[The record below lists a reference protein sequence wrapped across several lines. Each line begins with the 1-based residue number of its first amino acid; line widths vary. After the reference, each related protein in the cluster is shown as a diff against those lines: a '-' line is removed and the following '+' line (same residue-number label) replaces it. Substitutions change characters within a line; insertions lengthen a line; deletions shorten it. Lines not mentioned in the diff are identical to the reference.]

1 MKMNSY
7 LVNAFS
13 SVLDGGNP
21 AGVVLDADDISPE
34 QRLGSRVD
42 ARTDIY
48 STGAVMYE
56 LLTGEKARPGL
67 SETTLWN
74 KIVDG
79 ETAGADSGD
88 AKTQRMCKLVVFKAL
103 AKDPDDRF
111 ASAQEFLDREPTDA
125 PGCIVLDLKMPGVTG
140 LQLQEDLTTAGIN
153 LPIVFL
159 TGHGDVPAS
168 VTAMKGGAV
177 DFFEKPVDE
186 DELMDAIKQA
196 VDWDVH
202 TRERR
207 IEQIE
212 VQSRL
217 NTLTPRELQVFGL
230 VVQGNLNK
238 QIACELGMS
247 EKTVK
252 VHRARVMQK
261 MQAESL
267 AGLVRLAERTGTQSL
282 TPATLPAG

>member
-1 MKMNSY
+1 MGQ
-7 LVNAFS
+7 
-13 SVLDGGNP
+13 D
-21 AGVVLDADDISPE
+21 
-34 QRLGSRVD
+34 
-42 ARTDIY
+42 
-48 STGAVMYE
+48 
-56 LLTGEKARPGL
+56 RP
-67 SETTLWN
+67 TIF
-74 KIVDG
+74 IVDDDRSVR
-79 ETAGADSGD
+79 T
-88 AKTQRMCKLVVFKAL
+88 AL
-103 AKDPDDRF
+103 ARLMRSRKLRAETF
-111 ASAQEFLDREPTDA
+111 ASAQKFLDREPPDA

-140 LQLQEDLTTAGIN
+140 LELQEDLTLAGIN

-159 TGHGDVPAS
+159 SGHGDVAAS

-196 VDWDVH
+196 VEWDVD

-212 VQSRL
+212 VQGRL
-217 NTLTPRELQVFGL
+217 NSLTPREHQVFSS
-230 VVQGNLNK
+230 VVQGSLNK
-238 QIACELGMS
+238 QIASNLGMS

-267 AGLVRLAERTGTQSL
+267 AGLVRLAERTGTHSV
-282 TPATLPAG
+282 TAAAP

>member
-1 MKMNSY
+1 MGH
-7 LVNAFS
+7 
-13 SVLDGGNP
+13 D
-21 AGVVLDADDISPE
+21 
-34 QRLGSRVD
+34 
-42 ARTDIY
+42 
-48 STGAVMYE
+48 
-56 LLTGEKARPGL
+56 RP
-67 SETTLWN
+67 TIF
-74 KIVDG
+74 IVDDDRSVR
-79 ETAGADSGD
+79 T
-88 AKTQRMCKLVVFKAL
+88 AL
-103 AKDPDDRF
+103 ARLMRSRKLRAETF
-111 ASAQEFLDREPTDA
+111 ASAQEFLDREPPDA

-140 LQLQEDLTTAGIN
+140 LELQEDLTTAGIN

-196 VDWDVH
+196 VEWDVH

-212 VQSRL
+212 VQGRL
-217 NTLTPRELQVFGL
+217 NSLTPREHQVFSS
-230 VVQGNLNK
+230 VVQGSLNK
-238 QIACELGMS
+238 QIASNLGMS

-261 MQAESL
+261 M
-267 AGLVRLAERTGTQSL
+267 
-282 TPATLPAG
+282 P

>member
-1 MKMNSY
+1 M
-7 LVNAFS
+7 
-13 SVLDGGNP
+13 
-21 AGVVLDADDISPE
+21 DD
-34 QRLGSRVD
+34 D
-42 ARTDIY
+42 
-48 STGAVMYE
+48 
-56 LLTGEKARPGL
+56 RP
-67 SETTLWN
+67 TIF
-74 KIVDG
+74 IVDDDRSVR
-79 ETAGADSGD
+79 T
-88 AKTQRMCKLVVFKAL
+88 AL
-103 AKDPDDRF
+103 ARLMRSRKLRAETF
-111 ASAQEFLDREPTDA
+111 ASGQEFLDREPADA

-140 LQLQEDLTTAGIN
+140 LELQEDLTTAGIN

-196 VDWDVH
+196 VEWDVD

-212 VQSRL
+212 VQGRINS
-217 NTLTPRELQVFGL
+217 LTPRELQVFSS
-230 VVQGNLNK
+230 VVQGSLNK
-238 QIACELGMS
+238 QIASNLGMS

-267 AGLVRLAERTGTQSL
+267 AGLVRLAERTGTHSVTAAAPL
-282 TPATLPAG
+282 AG

>member
-1 MKMNSY
+1 MGH
-7 LVNAFS
+7 
-13 SVLDGGNP
+13 D
-21 AGVVLDADDISPE
+21 
-34 QRLGSRVD
+34 
-42 ARTDIY
+42 
-48 STGAVMYE
+48 
-56 LLTGEKARPGL
+56 RP
-67 SETTLWN
+67 TIF
-74 KIVDG
+74 IVDDDRSVR
-79 ETAGADSGD
+79 T
-88 AKTQRMCKLVVFKAL
+88 AL
-103 AKDPDDRF
+103 ARLMRSRKLRAETF
-111 ASAQEFLDREPTDA
+111 ASAQEFLDRQPPDA

-140 LQLQEDLTTAGIN
+140 LELQEDLTTAGIN

-196 VDWDVH
+196 VEWDVH

-212 VQSRL
+212 VQGRL
-217 NTLTPRELQVFGL
+217 NSLTPREHQVFSS
-230 VVQGNLNK
+230 VVQGSLNK
-238 QIACELGMS
+238 QIASNLGMS

-267 AGLVRLAERTGTQSL
+267 AGLVRLAERTGTHSVAA
-282 TPATLPAG
+282 ATAAAG

>member
-1 MKMNSY
+1 MGH
-7 LVNAFS
+7 
-13 SVLDGGNP
+13 D
-21 AGVVLDADDISPE
+21 
-34 QRLGSRVD
+34 
-42 ARTDIY
+42 
-48 STGAVMYE
+48 
-56 LLTGEKARPGL
+56 RP
-67 SETTLWN
+67 TIF
-74 KIVDG
+74 IVDDDRSVR
-79 ETAGADSGD
+79 T
-88 AKTQRMCKLVVFKAL
+88 AL
-103 AKDPDDRF
+103 ARLMRSRKLRAETF
-111 ASAQEFLDREPTDA
+111 ASAQEFLDREPPDA

-140 LQLQEDLTTAGIN
+140 LELQEDLTTAGIN

-196 VDWDVH
+196 VEWDVH

-212 VQSRL
+212 VQGRL
-217 NTLTPRELQVFGL
+217 NSLTPREHQVFSS
-230 VVQGNLNK
+230 VVQGSLNK
-238 QIACELGMS
+238 QIASNLGMS

-267 AGLVRLAERTGTQSL
+267 AGLVRLAERTGTHSVAAAAPL
-282 TPATLPAG
+282 AG